1 MRKEGQ
7 SEEEERVKGMES
19 VIFRLI
25 QEKDMIEQ
33 KLIQEVNHK
42 QRIVLTLE

>member
-1 MRKEGQ
+1 LRKEGQ
-7 SEEEERVKGMES
+7 SEEEERVKGMER